1 MLNLG
6 IYKWPLLGLA
16 CAAVLGVTIFRN
28 RGDQRL
34 ALAIKAL
41 FFLTC
46 CSYLGIAVNRMV
58 QNYFCMTFNLLL
70 SATAILGVAWGSS
83 FLPKRFVI
91 LPSLALAIAF
101 AAVWRVPVSQDYVA
115 ETAKL
120 GEGAVNWR
128 KEAPARVF
136 EMIASEAPPDQLPV
150 VWFGFHGWLDGNSLS
165 WEGIQRGYKWRCL
178 SYYERPPVST
188 AQPPP
193 GVDFVVLAEPG
204 LLGMSDLPLNSGL
217 PAMIATIE
225 ADPSWRPVG
234 RMTDPAGK
242 KTTIYRKTAL

>member
-70 SATAILGVAWGSS
+70 AATAILGVAWGSS
-83 FLPKRFVI
+83 FLPKRLAI

-128 KEAPARVF
+128 NEAPVRVF
-136 EMIASEAPPDQLPV
+136 EMIAREVPPDRLPV

-178 SYYERPPVST
+178 SYYERPPTST

-193 GVDFVVLAEPG
+193 GVDFVVMAEPG

-225 ADPSWRPVG
+225 ADPSWQPVG
-234 RMTDPAGK
+234 MMTDPAGK
-242 KTTIYRKTAL
+242 KTTIYRKTPL